1 MSMGASLLSGRRI
14 LVTRP
19 KARGEVLLERV
30 AAAGGV
36 IVHRPAIAFDSP
48 NDTAVVDRV
57 VRELA
62 SFDWLVLTSPTGVRF
77 FLERLHAS
85 DAGPVPDTMRIAVV
99 GPGTASAVR
108 AAGYQPDLVPARSD
122 ADGLAEE
129 LAGQSLEGRKV
140 LWVRPET
147 ARPQFQSALEAAGAV
162 VTAAVFYR
170 TVPHPECHL
179 IAADLT
185 TGRYD
190 GVLFT
195 SPSTFRAVFD
205 ALRSDEIAGFR
216 RVVKVA
222 IGEVTGSAMNAAG
235 CPPQAV
241 AGAPTPDGVAVAFEA
256 AFDAAA
262 LC

>member
-1 MSMGASLLSGRRI
+1 MGSSLLSGRRI

-19 KARGEVLLERV
+19 EERGEGLLERV
-30 AAAGGV
+30 EAAGGV
-36 IVHRPAIAFDSP
+36 IVHRPAIAFDP
-48 NDTAVVDRV
+48 PQDTSVADRV

-62 SFDWLVLTSPTGVRF
+62 SFDWLVFTSPAGVKF
-77 FLERLHAS
+77 FLQRLRES
-85 DAGPVPDTMRIAVV
+85 GAGPVPETVRLAVV
-99 GPGTASAVR
+99 GPGTAGAVGE
-108 AAGYQPDLVPARSD
+108 AGYQPDLVPGRSD

-129 LAGQSLEGRKV
+129 LAGKSLEGRKV

-147 ARPQFQSALEAAGAV
+147 ARPRFQSTLEAAGAQ

-179 IAADLT
+179 IAADLA

-205 ALRSDEIAGFR
+205 ALSSNETANFR

-222 IGEVTGSAMNAAG
+222 IGEVTASAMDAAG
-235 CPPQAV
+235 CPSQATAV
-241 AGAPTPDGVAVAFEA
+241 APTPDGVAAAFEA